1 MTQNVSAQDARSAP
15 DSNPVSWQA
24 QDDVLLITINNPPV
38 NALGHAVRVGLIAA
52 IDALEADGSVVG
64 AVLTGGGRAFVAGAD
79 ITEFGKPIAEPGL
92 NEVIDRIEGASK
104 PVVAAVNGFA
114 LGGGLELTLGCHA
127 RIAHPKAKVGFP
139 EVHLGVIPGA
149 GGTQRMPR
157 LAGVEIAV
165 ELSTTGKPISAA
177 RALSAGIVEAVDEDC
192 VAAAVVRARELAT
205 AGAWTRLC
213 AMPAPSAPEGYFDAA
228 EAAIVARSRG
238 QISPLLSLEAVQ
250 GGLTLPFTEGLKLE
264 RDIFMRGLTSDQSKG
279 LIHAFFGEREVA
291 KIPGLDP
298 AAKPRDVA
306 RAAVIG
312 AGTMGGGIAMCFA
325 NAGIPVTVVE
335 QTEEALERGLG
346 LCRKNYENSAKK
358 GRMTEAQVEER
369 MALLTGTTD
378 MQTLAKVDLVIE
390 AVFENMRVKK
400 DIFTRLDAICKPGC
414 VLATNT
420 STLDIDEIAS
430 VTERPQDVVGMH
442 FFSPANVM
450 RLLENVR
457 GAETADDVILTA
469 MATGKLLGKVSVLV
483 GVCDGFVGNRILH
496 QYLRWASIL
505 LEDGCMPEQIDRVW
519 TEFGMPMGPF
529 AMSDLAGLDVGYRIR
544 QEQAATRSGNER
556 YVEIGDRVVEMGRL
570 GQKTGGG
577 YFDYTE
583 GSRKPVPNAE
593 VTALVLAESARKGIE
608 RRDFGDD
615 EILNALTDLMTNEGA
630 KILEEGIAMRPVDI
644 DITYIF
650 GYGYPAF
657 RGGPMFRADAEGL
670 AACLERIEA
679 AYARTGDHAWKP
691 SALLKQLVAEGQTF
705 EQWSKARAA

>member
-1 MTQNVSAQDARSAP
+1 VSDLLVVEVAQEGELVGAERRREPAQLFDALVAVEASRPLRSEADRRMP
-15 DSNPVSWQA
+15 Q
-24 QDDVLLITINNPPV
+24 VLV
-38 NALGHAVRVGLIAA
+38 VRVEVVHEQEERALARRQTFEFAQRPDGDAATGLARHVA
-52 IDALEADGSVVG
+52 TRLLGVEALEA
-64 AVLTGGGRAFVAGAD
+64 AVEAGDFDAGMKV
-79 ITEFGKPIAEPGL
+79 EQENFGKCL
-92 NEVIDRIEGASK
+92 R
-104 PVVAAVNGFA
+104 
-114 LGGGLELTLGCHA
+114 
-127 RIAHPKAKVGFP
+127 HPQREAMI
-139 EVHLGVIPGA
+139 HL
-149 GGTQRMPR
+149 
-157 LAGVEIAV
+157 
-165 ELSTTGKPISAA
+165 
-177 RALSAGIVEAVDEDC
+177 
-192 VAAAVVRARELAT
+192 
-205 AGAWTRLC
+205 
-213 AMPAPSAPEGYFDAA
+213 
-228 EAAIVARSRG
+228 
-238 QISPLLSLEAVQ
+238 
-250 GGLTLPFTEGLKLE
+250 
-264 RDIFMRGLTSDQSKG
+264 
-279 LIHAFFGEREVA
+279 FFSEREVA
-291 KIPGLDP
+291 KIP
-298 AAKPRDVA
+298 DVPKDTEVKKIESA
-306 RAAVIG
+306 GVVG
-312 AGTMGGGIAMCFA
+312 CGTMGGGIAMCFA

-346 LCRKNYENSAKK
+346 ICRKNYENSAKK
-358 GRMTEAQVEER
+358 GRMTEAQVEEL

-378 MQTLAKVDLVIE
+378 MQALAEVDLVIE
-390 AVFENMRVKK
+390 AVFENMDVKK
-400 DIFTRLDAICKPGC
+400 DIFTRLNAICKPGC

-430 VTERPQDVVGMH
+430 VTDRPQDVVGMH

-469 MATGKLLGKVSVLV
+469 MATGKRLGKVSVLV

-577 YFDYTE
+577 YFDYIE

-608 RRDFGDD
+608 RRDFSDE

-670 AACLERIEA
+670 AASLERIKA

-691 SALLKQLVAEGQTF
+691 AALLEQLVAEGQTF

>member
-1 MTQNVSAQDARSAP
+1 
-15 DSNPVSWQA
+15 
-24 QDDVLLITINNPPV
+24 
-38 NALGHAVRVGLIAA
+38 
-52 IDALEADGSVVG
+52 
-64 AVLTGGGRAFVAGAD
+64 
-79 ITEFGKPIAEPGL
+79 
-92 NEVIDRIEGASK
+92 
-104 PVVAAVNGFA
+104 
-114 LGGGLELTLGCHA
+114 
-127 RIAHPKAKVGFP
+127 
-139 EVHLGVIPGA
+139 
-149 GGTQRMPR
+149 
-157 LAGVEIAV
+157 
-165 ELSTTGKPISAA
+165 
-177 RALSAGIVEAVDEDC
+177 
-192 VAAAVVRARELAT
+192 
-205 AGAWTRLC
+205 
-213 AMPAPSAPEGYFDAA
+213 
-228 EAAIVARSRG
+228 
-238 QISPLLSLEAVQ
+238 
-250 GGLTLPFTEGLKLE
+250 
-264 RDIFMRGLTSDQSKG
+264 
-279 LIHAFFGEREVA
+279 
-291 KIPGLDP
+291 
-298 AAKPRDVA
+298 
-306 RAAVIG
+306 
-312 AGTMGGGIAMCFA
+312 MCFA

-346 LCRKNYENSAKK
+346 ICRKNYENSAKK

-378 MQTLAKVDLVIE
+378 MQALSEVDLVIE
-390 AVFENMRVKK
+390 AVFENMDVKK

-430 VTERPQDVVGMH
+430 VTDRPQDVVGMH

-469 MATGKLLGKVSVLV
+469 MATGKRLGKVSVLV
-483 GVCDGFVGNRILH
+483 RVCDGFVGNRILH

-544 QEQAATRSGNER
+544 QEQAATRSANER

-577 YFDYTE
+577 YFDYIE

-593 VTALVLAESARKGIE
+593 VTALVLAESARKDIE
-608 RRDFGDD
+608 RRDFSDE

-670 AACLERIEA
+670 AASLERIQA

-691 SALLKQLVAEGQTF
+691 SALLEQLVAGGQTF
-705 EQWSKARAA
+705 EQWSKARARRGPRRVPPSQQPQET